1 MKKLT
6 ALLLKFSLV
15 LSGVMILTNHV
26 DATKKDVQSAM
37 NLIAQART
45 AIGGDNALNQIQSLA
60 MHGTSTRTFQIE
72 GQPER
77 QINGEF
83 ELAMMQPDGLFRIEK
98 LGMNHD
104 GADVAT
110 PDDDAAAGNRVIRI
124 ETRDKVAAPGQGEPV
139 ADVHLRQNDELTR
152 YMVGLLL
159 TAPAK
164 ANVTYDY
171 IGDGNVDGAKADIIA
186 VGNQDGSV
194 MKLYLDKNS
203 HLPLMMTHQGYDLP
217 PMIALHST
225 SDAGD
230 GERRIVIRK
239 APGDSTNGDAD
250 VVFERRGDVPA
261 TAGAADGEQRI
272 VIRKVP
278 GDAANGGAD
287 VVLERRG
294 DGPVPSGNG
303 QVMIFKH
310 DGQVGTA
317 QPGAGEPGVFRIA
330 MPAPKEVEIQTRFAD
345 YRMVNG
351 VMLPHRLTQT
361 VNGKQTEV
369 LTVTGYEINSPATA
383 EKFAE
388 GQVRFVRKAR
398 D

>member
-37 NLIAQART
+37 ALIQQARA
-45 AIGGDNALNQIQSLA
+45 AIGGDSALNQIQSLA
-60 MHGTSTRTFQIE
+60 MRGTSTRTFQLE

-83 ELAMMQPDGLFRIEK
+83 EIALMQPDGMFRTEK
-98 LGMNHD
+98 LGVGHD
-104 GADVAT
+104 GGEIETREGGTRTNA
-110 PDDDAAAGNRVIRI
+110 RVIRI
-124 ETRDKVAAPGQGEPV
+124 ESADKVAAPSDGERVIRIESPDKAAAQNNGEAV
-139 ADVHLRQNDELTR
+139 ADVRLRHNDELTR

-159 TAPAK
+159 TAPTK

-171 IGDGNVDGAKADIIA
+171 VGDGEVDGAKADVIA
-186 VGNQDGSV
+186 VSSEGGAV

-203 HLPLMMTHQGYDLP
+203 HLPLMMSHQGFDLP
-217 PMIALHST
+217 PMIQLHT
-225 SDAGD
+225 TDGAG
-230 GERRIVIRK
+230 
-239 APGDSTNGDAD
+239 
-250 VVFERRGDVPA
+250 
-261 TAGAADGEQRI
+261 DGEQRI

-278 GDAANGGAD
+278 GSPAEGDAD
-287 VVLERRG
+287 VVFERHG
-294 DGPVPSGNG
+294 DLPAGAANG
-303 QVMIFKH
+303 QVMVFKH
-310 DGQVGTA
+310 EGQPGTD
-317 QPGAGEPGVFRIA
+317 QPGAGEPGVFRMKVA
-330 MPAPKEVEIQTRFAD
+330 APKETEIQTRFSD

-351 VMLPHRLTQT
+351 VMLPHRLVQT

-383 EKFAE
+383 EKFAN